1 MATRSERAEPRAERS
16 EAGGGALGLSIYN
29 KAPAGR
35 FVFKSFYIAPV
46 TIFRDH
52 HRTQKRERRHPAS
65 LKCV

>member
-46 TIFRDH
+46 TTSRKTPAALARLIFSGTSH
-52 HRTQKRERRHPAS
+52 VTM
-65 LKCV
+65 